1 MKLQKNFWLALAAP
15 LLILISTVA
24 FIQRNEKERIQA
36 IPAFVVG
43 VGLIFSDLLVRKH
56 RRKKILLEMRK
67 SNES

>member
-1 MKLQKNFWLALAAP
+1 MKLPKNFWLALASP

-24 FIQRNEKERIQA
+24 FFQRNDKERIQA
-36 IPAFVVG
+36 VPAFMVG

-56 RRKKILLEMRK
+56 GRKKVLFEIRK